1 MMADLEILLVADSL
15 QNRYELF
22 NALHRPWW
30 KVLATDGGEGLNDC
44 IGNAIPDLIVM
55 DAEQLDKDAYFL
67 VERMRGAFPVAGIVL
82 LAPALSSAV
91 RAIGYRVG
99 VDVFITTPTAADEL
113 IAVIE
118 SLERRLQRTEAH
130 YYILDRMKGK
140 LSTPDQRVC
149 KLTRSEQR
157 LIELLVL
164 SGSQMVSLEFLLQN
178 MASRDDELFS
188 QRALAVLIS
197 RLRAKSKT
205 ELDVD
210 NLIVATRRQGYRLT
224 VPLQLR

>member
-1 MMADLEILLVADSL
+1 MADLEILLVADSL

-30 KVLATDGGEGLNDC
+30 KVQASDSGEGLNDC

-55 DAEQLDKDAYFL
+55 DAEKLDKDAYFL

-82 LAPALSSAV
+82 LAPALSSAD

-118 SLERRLQRTEAH
+118 SLERRLQRSEDR
-130 YYILDRMKGK
+130 YYVLDRLAGN
-140 LSTPDQRVC
+140 LNTPDQRAC

-157 LIELLVL
+157 LIEVLAL
-164 SGSQMVSLEFLLQN
+164 SGSQIVSLDYLLQS
-178 MASRDDELFS
+178 MAPGEDELLS
-188 QRALAVLIS
+188 PSALAALIS
-197 RLRAKSKT
+197 RLRTKSKT